1 VLADGDPEDAIF
13 LNPEFN
19 LDSWNVSEEIPVAES
34 DMATIEVFV
43 VTAVPTLGVYSR
55 IILPPDNLDPK
66 VPNPVDEYEPGL
78 VCISPYS
85 TI

>member
-1 VLADGDPEDAIF
+1 
-13 LNPEFN
+13 
-19 LDSWNVSEEIPVAES
+19 
-34 DMATIEVFV
+34 MEVFV
-43 VTAVPTLGVYSR
+43 VTAVPTLGVYLR
-55 IILPPDNLDPK
+55 TTLPPTNSDPK